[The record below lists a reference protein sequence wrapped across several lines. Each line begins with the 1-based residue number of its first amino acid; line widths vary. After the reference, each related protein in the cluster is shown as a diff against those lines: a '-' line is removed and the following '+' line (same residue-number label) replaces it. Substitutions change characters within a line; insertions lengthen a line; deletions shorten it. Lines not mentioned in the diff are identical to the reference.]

1 MELAKLVEKNREAM
15 VRTLQGAVRIK
26 SVQEEAL
33 PGKPFGQGP
42 ARCLAYMLE
51 EAEKMGFRTCNVD
64 NYMGWC
70 EYGEGP
76 EMVAVLGH
84 LDVVPEGD
92 GWTRDPYGGETDG
105 TNVYGRGTMDDKGP
119 TTAALYA
126 LKALKDSGVPL
137 KRRIRILFGTNE
149 ETGSRDMQQYLEQG
163 GEIPVCGFTP
173 DGEYPVINGEKGI
186 INVTFEREYDQTG
199 PLFLEG
205 IKGGSAFNVVPA
217 LASAILRCEPAE
229 GIRLLEK
236 YGEKDPKVWWEVIPE
251 GLKVTAQGVQ
261 AHAASPEKGENA
273 IGRLL
278 AALAPLPFDPALH
291 QTLAFLGE
299 KIGLEVHG
307 ESLGICLEDPE
318 SGKLSLNMGVI
329 QGDAGKMTLKINYR
343 YPVTK
348 SYGDC
353 APKLD
358 AQFADAGFQKVSEA
372 HKKALYVDPR
382 TDYIQTLL
390 QVYGELTEFAPK
402 TICIGGGTYAKSI
415 PNIVAFGP
423 IFPGDTVREH
433 LPNEYWEI
441 DKMVLNARIYAEALY
456 RLAK

>member
-1 MELAKLVEKNREAM
+1 MELAKLVEQNREAM
-15 VRTLQGAVRIK
+15 VKTLQEAVRIK
-26 SVQEEAL
+26 SVQEGAL
-33 PGKPFGQGP
+33 PGKPFGPGP
-42 ARCLAYMLE
+42 AQCLAYMLE
-51 EAEKMGFRTCNVD
+51 EAEKMGFRTQNVD

-92 GWTRDPYGGETDG
+92 GWTRDPYGGEADG
-105 TNVYGRGTMDDKGP
+105 ENVYGRGTMDDKGP
-119 TTAALYA
+119 TVAALYA

-149 ETGSRDMQQYLEQG
+149 ETGSKDMQYYLDQG

-186 INVTFEREYDQTG
+186 INVTFEREYAQSG
-199 PLFLEG
+199 PLILKE

-217 LASAILRCEPAE
+217 LASALLQCEPAE
-229 GIRLLEK
+229 AARILER
-236 YGEKDPKVWWEVIPE
+236 YGEKDPKVQWEVIPE
-251 GLKVTAQGVQ
+251 GLKVTAQGIQ

-278 AALAPLPFDPALH
+278 AALAELPFADDLQQA
-291 QTLAFLGE
+291 LAFLGN

-307 ESLGICLEDPE
+307 ESLGICLEDAA
-318 SGKLSLNMGVI
+318 SGKLSFNMGVI
-329 QGDAGKMTLKINYR
+329 QGDAGKLTLKINYR

-348 SYGDC
+348 SYDGC

-358 AQFADAGFQKVSEA
+358 DQFAAAGFQKVSEA
-372 HKKALYVDPR
+372 HKKALYVDPK

-390 QVYGELTEFAPK
+390 QVYGELTEFEPK

-441 DKMVLNARIYAEALY
+441 HKLVLNAKIYAEALY

>member
-26 SVQEEAL
+26 SEQEEAL

-64 NYMGWC
+64 NPKEKCVTMQ
-70 EYGEGP
+70 GP
-76 EMVAVLGH
+76 FLLAVLGH

-119 TTAALYA
+119 TMAALYA

-149 ETGSRDMQQYLEQG
+149 ETGSRDMQHYLEQG

-186 INVTFEREYDQTG
+186 INVTFAREYDQTG

-236 YGEKDPKVWWEVIPE
+236 YGEKDPKVRWEVIPE

-307 ESLGICLEDPE
+307 NPWAFAWKIRNRGNFLLIWGSSREMP
-318 SGKLSLNMGVI
+318 GK
-329 QGDAGKMTLKINYR
+329 
-343 YPVTK
+343 
-348 SYGDC
+348 
-353 APKLD
+353 
-358 AQFADAGFQKVSEA
+358 
-372 HKKALYVDPR
+372 
-382 TDYIQTLL
+382 
-390 QVYGELTEFAPK
+390 
-402 TICIGGGTYAKSI
+402 
-415 PNIVAFGP
+415 
-423 IFPGDTVREH
+423 
-433 LPNEYWEI
+433 
-441 DKMVLNARIYAEALY
+441 
-456 RLAK
+456 

>member
-1 MELAKLVEKNREAM
+1 MELTKWVDQNKKAM
-15 VRTLQGAVRIK
+15 VETLQQAVRIK
-26 SVQEEAL
+26 SVREDAK
-33 PGKPFGQGP
+33 PGKPFGNGP
-42 ARCLAYMLE
+42 AKCLDFMLE
-51 EAEKMGFRTCNVD
+51 KAAAMGFRTENVD
-64 NYMGWC
+64 HYMGWC

-92 GWTRDPYGGETDG
+92 GWDRDPYSGDCDG

-119 TTAALYA
+119 TTATLYA

-149 ETGSRDMQQYLEQG
+149 ETGSADMKHYLEKG

-186 INVTFEREYDQTG
+186 INVTFSKKYTQDG
-199 PLFLEG
+199 PVILKSL
-205 IKGGSAFNVVPA
+205 KAGSAFNVVPA
-217 LASAILRCEPAE
+217 LAEAMVACTPAE
-229 GIRLLEK
+229 ATRLLEEVVK
-236 YGEKDPKVWWEVIPE
+236 PESKVQWEVVPE
-251 GLKVTAQGVQ
+251 GLKVVAQGVQ
-261 AHAASPEKGENA
+261 AHAAHPEQGENA
-273 IGRLL
+273 AGRLFK
-278 AALAPLPFDPALH
+278 ALNQLPFSGELKDAL
-291 QTLAFLGE
+291 TFLAD

-307 ESLGICLEDPE
+307 ESLGICLEDAD
-318 SGKLSLNMGVI
+318 SGKLSFNVGV
-329 QGDAGKMTLKINYR
+329 AEANETELTVKINYR

-348 SYGDC
+348 HYEDC

-358 AQFADAGFQKVSEA
+358 AAFAAAGFTKVSET

-382 TDYIQTLL
+382 TPYIQTLL
-390 QVYGELTEFAPK
+390 QVYGEMTDFQPGTL
-402 TICIGGGTYAKSI
+402 CIGGGTYAKAI

-423 IFPGDTVREH
+423 IFPGDAVREH

-441 DKMVLNARIYAEALY
+441 EKLVLNAHIYAEALY

>member
-1 MELAKLVEKNREAM
+1 MELAKLVEQNREAM
-15 VRTLQGAVRIK
+15 VKTLQEAVRIK
-26 SVQEEAL
+26 SVQEGAL
-33 PGKPFGQGP
+33 PGKPFGPGP
-42 ARCLAYMLE
+42 AQCLAYMLE
-51 EAEKMGFRTCNVD
+51 EAEKMGFRTQNVD

-92 GWTRDPYGGETDG
+92 GWTREPYGGEADG
-105 TNVYGRGTMDDKGP
+105 ENVYGRGTMDDKGP
-119 TTAALYA
+119 TVAALYA

-149 ETGSRDMQQYLEQG
+149 ETGSKDMQYYLDQG

-186 INVTFEREYDQTG
+186 INVTFEREYAQSG
-199 PLFLEG
+199 PLILKE

-217 LASAILRCEPAE
+217 LASALLQCEPAE
-229 GIRLLEK
+229 AARILER
-236 YGEKDPKVWWEVIPE
+236 YGEKDSKVQWEVIPE
-251 GLKVTAQGVQ
+251 GLKVTAQGIQ

-278 AALAPLPFDPALH
+278 AALAEMPFADDLQQA
-291 QTLAFLGE
+291 LAFLGK

-307 ESLGICLEDPE
+307 ESLGICLEDTA
-318 SGKLSLNMGVI
+318 SGKLSFNMGVI
-329 QGDAGKMTLKINYR
+329 QGDAGKLTLKINYR

-348 SYGDC
+348 SYEEC
-353 APKLD
+353 ALKLD
-358 AQFADAGFQKVSEA
+358 DQFAAAGFQKVSEA
-372 HKKALYVDPR
+372 HKKALYVDPK

-390 QVYGELTEFAPK
+390 RVYGELTEFEPK

-441 DKMVLNARIYAEALY
+441 DKLVLNAKIYAEALY